1 MDELTVEARLDNLEA
16 VTSFINQ
23 KLENVGC
30 SAKTIMQIDL
40 AVEEIYVNIARYAYD
55 QKAGE
60 ATVCCTVAGEP
71 LSVTIWFS
79 DSGAPFN
86 PLTQAAAPDITKSV
100 DERPT
105 GGLGVFLVKKLM
117 DEVSYEFKQGKNV
130 LTIRKT
136 L

>member
-1 MDELTVEARLDNLEA
+1 MDELTVKAKLESLET
-16 VTSFINQ
+16 VTDFVNQ
-23 KLENVGC
+23 KLEDAGC
-30 SAKTIMQIDL
+30 AAKTIMQIDL
-40 AVEEIYVNIARYAYD
+40 AVEEIYVNIAHYAYD
-55 QKAGE
+55 HEAGE
-60 ATVCCTVAGEP
+60 ATVCCTVGGEP

-79 DSGAPFN
+79 DSGTPFN
-86 PLTQAAAPDITKSV
+86 PLTQAAAPDITKTV